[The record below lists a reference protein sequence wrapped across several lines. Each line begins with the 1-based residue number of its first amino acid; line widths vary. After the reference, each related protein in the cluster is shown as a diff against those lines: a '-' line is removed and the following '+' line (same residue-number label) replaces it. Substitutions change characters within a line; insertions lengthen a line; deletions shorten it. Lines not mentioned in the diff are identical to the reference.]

1 MKYALNLN
9 EENRILSVTYNEYA
23 PANQPRVEELPQ
35 GDVSDYKYVDGAY
48 VYEPLPKS
56 EEVTPEP
63 TTNEILDVLLGT
75 GGVSNEQV
83 TSC

>member
-9 EENRILSVTYNEYA
+9 EENRILSAIYDEYA
-23 PANQPRVEELPQ
+23 PVNQPRVEELPE

-56 EEVTPEP
+56 EEATPEP

-75 GGVSNEQV
+75 GGVSNE
-83 TSC
+83 